1 MSRKDSQ
8 LLPGKRILVIRY
20 RFIGD
25 TILTGPFLKNL
36 RLAYKDARI
45 DVLVGPQSGEVL
57 DGCPYVDELI
67 TFDTTRF
74 HKYDSGAGEKKSFWS
89 YVALLRKRNYDL
101 VFVLKR
107 SWSSAVLALLTGAA
121 NRIGYATEGRQILLT
136 HSVPWNPH
144 QHEVQSTLDVLRSAN
159 VPVVDDTL
167 EGWISEKEQSEIEIM
182 VPQLRQIK
190 NGVLIHAAAAH
201 PDKIYPSQKWAQ
213 VIQRLH
219 ERWQLVPFFTG
230 ASRDIELYD
239 QLQTLSGV
247 SGVNLAGKLTLRQ
260 SMALYK
266 NMQLAVCVDSGP
278 AHLAAAVGT
287 PTAAI
292 FGPTDPE
299 RWRPYGAKTLAIYDE
314 TLACRPCHYKK
325 TCVDRPCL
333 TQLDPERIVD
343 GCATLLEATKN
354 FACQGN

>member
-1 MSRKDSQ
+1 MISSTDGK

-36 RLAYKDARI
+36 RAAYKDAVI

-57 DGCPYVDELI
+57 TGCPYVNELI
-67 TFDTTRF
+67 EFDTTRF
-74 HKYDSGAGEKKSFWS
+74 HKYDSGSGATKSFWS
-89 YVALLRKRNYDL
+89 YVHLLRARKYDL

-121 NRIGYATEGRQILLT
+121 QRVGYANQGRQILLT
-136 HSVPWNPH
+136 RSVAWNSH
-144 QHEVQSTLDVLRSAN
+144 QHEVQSTLDVLRCAGI
-159 VPVVDDTL
+159 PIVDDAL
-167 EGWISEKEQSEIEIM
+167 EGWVSDQEQSEIRSL
-182 VPQLRQIK
+182 VPQLVPNQ

-201 PDKIYPSQKWAQ
+201 PDKIYPSELWAK

-219 ERWQLVPFFTG
+219 ERFQLVPYFTG
-230 ASRDIELYD
+230 AARDVELYE
-239 QLQTLSGV
+239 QLQQLSGV
-247 SGVNLAGKLTLRQ
+247 AGVNLAGKLSLRQ

-299 RWRPYGAKTLAIYDE
+299 RWRPYGPKTMAIYDE
-314 TLACRPCHYKK
+314 TLPCRPCHYKK
-325 TCVDRPCL
+325 TCTDRPCL
-333 TQLDPERIVD
+333 TQLDPERIVA
-343 GCATLLEATKN
+343 GCANLLAINSLATT
-354 FACQGN
+354 